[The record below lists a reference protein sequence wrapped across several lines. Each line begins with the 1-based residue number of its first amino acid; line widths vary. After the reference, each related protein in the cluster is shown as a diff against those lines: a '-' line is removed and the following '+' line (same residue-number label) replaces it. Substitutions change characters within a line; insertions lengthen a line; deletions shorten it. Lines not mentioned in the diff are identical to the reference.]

1 MSRYTGL
8 LRLLLA
14 LVTVVVAMG
23 CGLLYVV
30 SLDLAASY
38 PEVAHL
44 RVPIFLAVVACLVPG
59 LVAVHALWM
68 FLGLVDRDE
77 AFSEGTVRLLRRIR
91 LCFGAMAACLLVSVV
106 AVCLALL
113 PLQSPSVPLAWFGGE
128 VVAVFLFTFAA
139 LLERLFSNAV
149 ELRQDNELTV

>member
-1 MSRYTGL
+1 
-8 LRLLLA
+8 
-14 LVTVVVAMG
+14 
-23 CGLLYVV
+23 
-30 SLDLAASY
+30 
-38 PEVAHL
+38 
-44 RVPIFLAVVACLVPG
+44 VPIFLAVVVCLVPG

-113 PLQSPSVPLAWFGGE
+113 PHGSASVPLAWFGGE